1 MTRVVFEPQLQQ
13 AQQSNGT
20 AYDLVEAGP
29 RVSGGE
35 SVKGEAE
42 GDVHAGGAWWG
53 EVRERRAGGQRSILP
68 GDELL
73 VVRLALFEGLRRVH
87 PAIDHVH
94 QGGEEPVHHTPRDG
108 SDGIERLAPTY
119 FVGEF
124 LPSRPP
130 ATTITNDSTE
140 GQMGFYYRTFARR
153 RPCRLNEPR
162 SGAWESACGPA
173 LRMGGKGGHG

>member
-1 MTRVVFEPQLQQ
+1 MKLRFPHRIEVKISSRDFLVKVVEFLQQ
-13 AQQSNGT
+13 NWQ
-20 AYDLVEAGP
+20 L
-29 RVSGGE
+29 
-35 SVKGEAE
+35 
-42 GDVHAGGAWWG
+42 
-53 EVRERRAGGQRSILP
+53 ILP
-68 GDELL
+68 FGATILT
-73 VVRLALFEGLRRVH
+73 ATLRTRHYSPFCAHH
-87 PAIDHVH
+87 PHRSMRPNSQA
-94 QGGEEPVHHTPRDG
+94 PPYTPRDG